1 MIREIV
7 EAPMEGSKVALDV
20 TRVYAVDEVA
30 QSMLLELMRRLRNDG
45 YKVYLI
51 DNDETITNTDALRSM
66 GVKVLTNPAVVT
78 SAESDAERVAEADA
92 EEAAEAAAL
101 EALNAL
107 ESAKSEQPE
116 ASESE

>member
-1 MIREIV
+1 M
-7 EAPMEGSKVALDV
+7 

-66 GVKVLTNPAVVT
+66 GVKVFDEPGGGGLLLSRMLSVWLRRTPK
-78 SAESDAERVAEADA
+78 R
-92 EEAAEAAAL
+92 L
-101 EALNAL
+101 RRLRL
-107 ESAKSEQPE
+107 WRH
-116 ASESE
+116 